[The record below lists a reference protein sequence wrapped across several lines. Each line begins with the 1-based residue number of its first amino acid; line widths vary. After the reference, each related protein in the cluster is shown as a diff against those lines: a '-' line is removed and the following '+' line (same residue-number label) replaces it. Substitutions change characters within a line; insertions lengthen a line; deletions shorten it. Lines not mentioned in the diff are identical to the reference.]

1 MFQEEIL
8 KICSEFFPF
17 CKRIDSRY
25 RLITKLGE
33 GRFGKVFLSFDEQ
46 ESCLVALKALKRN
59 SF

>member
-25 RLITKLGE
+25 RIITKLGE

-46 ESCLVALKALKRN
+46 ESSLIALKVLK
-59 SF
+59 